1 MSQSAT
7 YPQASRKSARP
18 LWRRLVTDTGPLL
31 VLIALTAILWFL
43 APAFRSPTSM
53 MLIGL
58 EAASI
63 GVVAA
68 GQTFVILTGGIDLSV
83 EAMVSFAGV
92 VAAILIAGTNVAGGQ
107 LGNGWPSW
115 AAILVALA
123 AGALVGALQGLIITG
138 LNINPFIV
146 TLGFRS
152 MLLGVSLV
160 ATRGAGINI
169 QKDGLLGFLTDP
181 IEVFGLRIPMP
192 FLLVLVV
199 YFIAWIVLRHTKL
212 GRYTY
217 AIGGNETAARL
228 SGINVGLTKIAIYA
242 ISGLLAAVGG
252 ILVMGRLV
260 SGAYQNGTNMTL
272 ISVAAVVIG
281 GTALSGGVG
290 GIWGTLIGV
299 FIIRVVEAGLV
310 YLNVPSNAKE
320 IVIGFIIVLAVAID
334 VIRRGDVKWLRWRSE
349 IASLRSTGP
358 EPVHQWRRADR
369 LYALLPVL

>member
-1 MSQSAT
+1 MTQTSA
-7 YPQASRKSARP
+7 PAELASTPAPARGFGY
-18 LWRRLVTDTGPLL
+18 WVGRAFSETGPLIVLLAL
-31 VLIALTAILWFL
+31 VALLWAM
-43 APAFRSPTSM
+43 APAFRTPTGI

-58 EAASI
+58 EAAAI
-63 GVVAA
+63 GIVAA

-92 VAAILIAGTNVAGGQ
+92 LCAILIAGSNVAGGQ
-107 LGNGWPSW
+107 IAFGMASVW
-115 AAILVALA
+115 AILITLLA
-123 AGALVGALQGLIITG
+123 GLGIGLFQGLLITG

-160 ATRGAGINI
+160 VTRGAGINI
-169 QKDGLLGFLTDP
+169 QKDSVLRFLTMNFS
-181 IEVFGLRIPMP
+181 VGAVKVPMP
-192 FLLVLVV
+192 LVIALIV
-199 YFIAWIVLRHTKL
+199 YFAAWIVLRNTKL

-217 AIGGNETAARL
+217 AIGGNETATRL
-228 SGINVGLTKIAIYA
+228 SGINVDLYKTLIYG
-242 ISGLLAAVGG
+242 ISGLLAALSG
-252 ILVMGRLV
+252 ILVMGRLQ

-310 YLNVPSNAKE
+310 YMSVPSNAKE
-320 IVIGFIIVLAVAID
+320 IVIGAIIVLAVALD
-334 VIRRGDVKWLRWRSE
+334 VIRRGDVKWLRFGR
-349 IASLRSTGP
+349 RST
-358 EPVHQWRRADR
+358 
-369 LYALLPVL
+369 